1 MDKYELHTFIA
12 RRHPNICQIAAVKNG
27 KLVYSDTWNGYG
39 REDTVHAA
47 SVTKSVFALL
57 MGIAVDR
64 GLIESVSQKV
74 LEFFPQYMPQKGEQA
89 AQNVTLHHLMTMTA
103 PYKYL
108 TEPWT
113 EVCTSGDWTLAALDL
128 LGGQAGPDGGFN
140 YSTLGIQILSGILS
154 AVGGMTALDFANE
167 HLFMPLGIAPRRA
180 YIAAGEAEQM
190 EFITSAGPK
199 SGVWLCDPRGIPAA
213 GFGLCLSAEEMC
225 RLGLLCLNGGAAGG
239 RRIVSSGWIAGMTT
253 PYVECGEAFGHM
265 KYGYLWWIPAGVRG
279 AFAAMGD
286 GGSIIYVEPGR
297 KTVISI
303 AAAFEPLTFD
313 RTELVQECLEPFM
326 EGSLHV

>member
-64 GLIESVSQKV
+64 GLIESVSQKA

-113 EVCTSGDWTLAALDL
+113 EVCTSGDWSLAALDL

-154 AVGGMTALDFANE
+154 AVGGMTALGSACRRRRCAGSACFA
-167 HLFMPLGIAPRRA
+167 
-180 YIAAGEAEQM
+180 
-190 EFITSAGPK
+190 S
-199 SGVWLCDPRGIPAA
+199 
-213 GFGLCLSAEEMC
+213 
-225 RLGLLCLNGGAAGG
+225 
-239 RRIVSSGWIAGMTT
+239 
-253 PYVECGEAFGHM
+253 
-265 KYGYLWWIPAGVRG
+265 
-279 AFAAMGD
+279 
-286 GGSIIYVEPGR
+286 
-297 KTVISI
+297 
-303 AAAFEPLTFD
+303 
-313 RTELVQECLEPFM
+313 M
-326 EGSLHV
+326 EGQRAAEG